1 MDDKVRQA
9 IERLFSACLELS
21 ATGKRMAF
29 FEWAPHVGD
38 IDVNVFDGG
47 SSWKASAKPPIRRL
61 AETVSIYGARAGH
74 ASVTLQKLD
83 ALTAQINSMVNEVA
97 A

>member
-21 ATGKRMAF
+21 ATGKRLAF

-74 ASVTLQKLD
+74 PEITVQRLEALITQLNELTQRD
-83 ALTAQINSMVNEVA
+83 AA
-97 A
+97 